1 MKHPLARF
9 YEFLD
14 RPIHGAGRILL
25 ALAVVPLLLS
35 FSEPLW
41 RIRMEAPQY
50 PHGLTLDIYSHK
62 LEGGNHGQ
70 HIQEINTLNHYIG
83 MHKIDRGELSDLDW
97 IPFALG
103 LLGLLTLRCAAIGNV
118 RALIDL
124 AVLTGYVAGFSMVRF
139 VYKLYVFGHN
149 LDPSAPVTVKP
160 FTPAIFGSK
169 QIANFTTHSYPMNGS
184 YLVGGFALVV
194 LGLTVWHLARG
205 RLAAARQERA
215 FELAPRGV

>member
-14 RPIHGAGRILL
+14 RPLTGVGRILL
-25 ALAVVPLLLS
+25 ALAVIPLLLS

-50 PHGLTLDIYSHK
+50 PHGLTLDIYSHN

-103 LLGLLTLRCAAIGNV
+103 LGAWSAALHRFRRG
-118 RALIDL
+118 DL
-124 AVLTGYVAGFSMVRF
+124 V
-139 VYKLYVFGHN
+139 
-149 LDPSAPVTVKP
+149 
-160 FTPAIFGSK
+160 
-169 QIANFTTHSYPMNGS
+169 
-184 YLVGGFALVV
+184 
-194 LGLTVWHLARG
+194 
-205 RLAAARQERA
+205 
-215 FELAPRGV
+215 